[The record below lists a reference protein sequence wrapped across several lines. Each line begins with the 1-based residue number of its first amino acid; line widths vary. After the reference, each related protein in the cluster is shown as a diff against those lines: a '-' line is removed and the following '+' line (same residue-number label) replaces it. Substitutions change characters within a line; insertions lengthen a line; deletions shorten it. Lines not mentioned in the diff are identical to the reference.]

1 YHEAKGTLDRTPLHF
16 EQEQAT
22 AAVTPLRYPGKVL
35 PDPAGNRLF
44 IADSTHHRIV
54 VADLKT
60 FEVKRVIGSGRPGLK
75 DGGPIEARFSEP
87 QGMALDGETLYVA
100 DTKNHAL
107 RAVDLKTGKT
117 TLVAGDG
124 RRGFERTFKGPGKT
138 VSLASPWDVLRIGRT
153 LYIAMAGTHQIWTM
167 NLDDGELA
175 NMAGSGREDI
185 IDGTYDSAA
194 FAQPSG
200 LATDGEWLYVADSE
214 VSGVRKV
221 SLTKPVVETVVGEG
235 LFDFGDKDG
244 VAGAVRLQHALG
256 VAYADGV
263 LYVADTYNNKLKKI
277 DPKTRAAKSFLGDK
291 KAGKTDEPARFDEP
305 GGLAIA
311 DGKIYVADTNNHL
324 IRIVDLKTGATST
337 ATFAGLT
344 PPEPA
349 DDDAPPAGAVEL
361 TAPAVQLKPGAA
373 FTVAAAVP
381 VPAGSKLNP
390 AAPMTWR
397 VEALAA
403 DGKAAGAVKGK
414 VKPAAA
420 AFTLAVAGV
429 DLSGAAALRVTVTSY
444 PCETGSEGV
453 CRVQT
458 HRWIVPITLDA
469 AGVDAI
475 ELPPAK

>member
-1 YHEAKGTLDRTPLHF
+1 MQPHADRSNRGTLGMLLVGLLLIAAAWTVALVVSPANAADEPAVKDDAKPAGKKVLVKDPFPYEKPKAPKLDGGLAWLNTAGPIEMSKLRGKVVILDFWTYCCINCIHILPKLAALEEEFPNELVVIGVHSAKFEGERDTVNIRDAVLRYEIKHPVVNDGKMEIWQNFGARSWPTLMVVDPEGNIVGSVSGEGHEEVLRQVVKKLIEYHEAKGTLDRTPLHF

-107 RAVDLKTGKT
+107 RAGELQTGTT
-117 TLVAGDG
+117 TLGAGDG

-138 VSLASPWDVLRIGRT
+138 VSLASPWDLLRIDRT

-263 LYVADTYNNKLKKI
+263 LYVA
-277 DPKTRAAKSFLGDK
+277 
-291 KAGKTDEPARFDEP
+291 
-305 GGLAIA
+305 
-311 DGKIYVADTNNHL
+311 
-324 IRIVDLKTGATST
+324 
-337 ATFAGLT
+337 
-344 PPEPA
+344 
-349 DDDAPPAGAVEL
+349 
-361 TAPAVQLKPGAA
+361 
-373 FTVAAAVP
+373 
-381 VPAGSKLNP
+381 
-390 AAPMTWR
+390 
-397 VEALAA
+397 
-403 DGKAAGAVKGK
+403 
-414 VKPAAA
+414 
-420 AFTLAVAGV
+420 
-429 DLSGAAALRVTVTSY
+429 
-444 PCETGSEGV
+444 
-453 CRVQT
+453 
-458 HRWIVPITLDA
+458 
-469 AGVDAI
+469 
-475 ELPPAK
+475 